1 MEHLWRVGAAMG
13 TAWLS
18 HWGFSLGWRIGEL
31 EAALRIVVKEE
42 SIWAGGNDRG
52 AKYPLQDSYGKQ
64 SLILKDWGRLEEA
77 MALLKKQEALCLE
90 LGHKDGLQIAYG
102 NQAVIL
108 KA

>member
-1 MEHLWRVGAAMG
+1 M
-13 TAWLS
+13 
-18 HWGFSLGWRIGEL
+18 

-77 MALLKKQEALCLE
+77 MALL
-90 LGHKDGLQIAYG
+90 
-102 NQAVIL
+102 
-108 KA
+108 